1 PKVRAASPGAA
12 ALIVAVRDF
21 SGLTSSALAF
31 AKTEARAPTDSL
43 GCCMAPVR
51 FQHIQAHRAGVLALC
66 PHPMSHRPFFGFG
79 HDRLK
84 LAIWRLA
91 VEKSTAGAAEQR
103 GELRP
108 GIRRTH
114 IDDAD
119 RFDTRPR
126 RLGINE
132 VGRLAGLDAAPELL
146 FGRHQHT

>member
-1 PKVRAASPGAA
+1 MSDR
-12 ALIVAVRDF
+12 LF
-21 SGLTSSALAF
+21 
-31 AKTEARAPTDSL
+31 
-43 GCCMAPVR
+43 
-51 FQHIQAHRAGVLALC
+51 GVFGNERLKLALC
-66 PHPMSHRPFFGFG
+66 P
-79 HDRLK
+79 LV
-84 LAIWRLA
+84 

-146 FGRHQHT
+146 FGRHQDT